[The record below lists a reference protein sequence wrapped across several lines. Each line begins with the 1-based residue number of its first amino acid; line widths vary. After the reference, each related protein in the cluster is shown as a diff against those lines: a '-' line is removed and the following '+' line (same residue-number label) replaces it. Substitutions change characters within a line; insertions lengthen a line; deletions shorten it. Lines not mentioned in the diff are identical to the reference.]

1 MAYNPEVHRRQSI
14 RLRDYDYSRAGAY
27 FVTLCAWQRE
37 CLFGEVVDGAM
48 RLNDAGCIIDEAWQ
62 RISTHFSGVDIDQ
75 CVIMPNHFHG
85 IVSTVGAGSPRP
97 DLSRNV
103 NKIPETQGGETP
115 PLRGV
120 TLGQVVG
127 YFKYQSTKSINQ
139 QRNTP
144 GVPVWQR
151 NYYERVIRD
160 DAELHAIRQYICDNP
175 LKWAED
181 ENHPTRLLS

>member
-14 RLRDYDYSRAGAY
+14 RLRGYDYSRAGAY

-37 CLFGEVVDGAM
+37 CLFGEVVDGEM
-48 RLNDAGCIIDEAWQ
+48 WLNDAGRIIDEAWQ

-115 PLRGV
+115 PLIWLSVVKQIIAFPSTMASGCAV
-120 TLGQVVG
+120 LQYPEPMPGQ
-127 YFKYQSTKSINQ
+127 N
-139 QRNTP
+139 P
-144 GVPVWQR
+144 C
-151 NYYERVIRD
+151 
-160 DAELHAIRQYICDNP
+160 CDV
-175 LKWAED
+175 
-181 ENHPTRLLS
+181 